1 MESIKATNCLVGQ
14 TLQAYKNKKKA
25 LAIRVNS
32 LQLNR
37 FASSG
42 LMQMMTDLQW
52 MLDLEDDRAK
62 AAEVIRNVSRDD

>member
-1 MESIKATNCLVGQ
+1 MESINATNCLVGQ